1 MDRKTA
7 KLIIAKMTVAA
18 NEVAK
23 ELGLEANF
31 KSGSF
36 SDTTFSPKFVFSGTD
51 ASGRTQAEKEWD
63 LYSESMGLK
72 KEWLGKKYN
81 NKTIIGLDMKKR
93 KYPVLLKSARGTVYK
108 ADASMVKMFL
118 S

>member
-1 MDRKTA
+1 MDRTTA
-7 KLIIAKMTVAA
+7 KLIIAEMTDAAKKVA
-18 NEVAK
+18 EK
-23 ELGLEANF
+23 HGLEARF

-36 SDTTFSPKFVFSGTD
+36 TDTTLSPKFVFSGTD

-63 LYSESMGLK
+63 TYHGALGLK
-72 KEWLGKKYN
+72 KEWLGEKYN

-93 KYPVLLKSARGTVYK
+93 KYPVLLKSARGKVYK
-108 ADASMVKMFL
+108 ADASIIKMFL